1 MKREPGPLKARISQR
16 DAAAL
21 YDKLAGFYDV
31 WGYLTESRARG
42 RALELAD
49 VRPGQHVLEVAVG
62 TGLAFVD
69 LVRSN
74 PSGRNVGIDISRGM
88 LAKARRR
95 LEKAG
100 LSNYEISIG
109 SAMAI
114 PEAPASFDVLVNN
127 YMFDL
132 LDEDAWTAVLAEFDR
147 VLKPEGRLVLV
158 DMTEGEGRGS
168 GIYQQ
173 LYEWSPRLMG
183 GCRGVRLAE
192 PLRRSGFVVQ
202 RREYYQQ
209 CLFPSEVILAQK
221 RGAAAGVQTN
231 PG

>member
-132 LDEDAWTAVLAEFDR
+132 LPQADFAPVLAEFRR
-147 VLKPEGRLVLV
+147 VLRPAGRLVLV
-158 DMTEGEGRGS
+158 NMAQAERS
-168 GIYQQ
+168 MHR
-173 LYEWSPRLMG
+173 LYERLYARWPELMA
-183 GCRGVRLAE
+183 GCRGVSMKSEVEAAGFTSVERQYLAQ
-192 PLRRSGFVVQ
+192 LG
-202 RREYYQQ
+202 
-209 CLFPSEVILAQK
+209 FPSEIITA
-221 RGAAAGVQTN
+221 RR
-231 PG
+231 